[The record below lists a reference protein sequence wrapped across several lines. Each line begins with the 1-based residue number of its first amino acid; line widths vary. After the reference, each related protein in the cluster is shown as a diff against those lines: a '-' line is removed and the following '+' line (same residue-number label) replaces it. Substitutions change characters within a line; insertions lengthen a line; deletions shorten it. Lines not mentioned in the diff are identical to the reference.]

1 MEKVK
6 GYKVFDPD
14 FTCRDFQYEVGKTY
28 KHKGSIGLC
37 EAGFHFCSQL
47 KDCFNYYSF
56 NPDNKVAEI
65 VASGEVIVGD
75 GKSVTNT
82 IKIVREIS
90 WSEVL
95 ELVNTGKANTGLCNT
110 GNCNTG
116 NCNTGDRNTGDRNT
130 GNCNTGNWNTGDWN
144 TGDWNTGDRNTGN
157 CNTGNCNTGNWNTG
171 DWNTGDRNTGDRNT
185 GDRNTGNCNTG
196 NCNTG
201 NWNTGDWNTGDWNTG
216 DRNTG
221 LFNSCNYSNGL
232 FNSKSPKIYMFNKPT
247 KLTYEELQEKHPEAY
262 NLLYYSS
269 FKLTEWIPD
278 YNMSDEEKTAH
289 PEYKTIGGYL
299 KRNGFKEVCQKM
311 WDSFSKTERN
321 KIKKLPNFD
330 RDIFKKITGIE
341 V

>member
-6 GYKVFDPD
+6 GYKVFEPD
-14 FTCRDFQYEVGKTY
+14 FTCRDFKYEVGKTY

-75 GKSVTNT
+75 DKSVTNT

-95 ELVNTGKANTGLCNT
+95 EMVNTGKANTGF
-110 GNCNTG
+110 
-116 NCNTGDRNTGDRNT
+116 
-130 GNCNTGNWNTGDWN
+130 CNTGNWNI
-144 TGDWNTGDRNTGN
+144 
-157 CNTGNCNTGNWNTG
+157 GNWNSG
-171 DWNTGDRNTGDRNT
+171 M
-185 GDRNTGNCNTG
+185 
-196 NCNTG
+196 
-201 NWNTGDWNTGDWNTG
+201 
-216 DRNTG
+216 
-221 LFNSCNYSNGL
+221 FNACNYANGL

-247 KLTYEELQEKHPEAY
+247 KLTFEEFQEKYPEAY
-262 NLLYYSS
+262 NLLTYSN
-269 FKLTEWIPD
+269 FYLTKWIPEWQ
-278 YNMSDEEKTAH
+278 MTEEEKEAH
-289 PEYKTIGGYL
+289 PEYKTTGGYL
-299 KRNGFKEVCQKM
+299 KRNDFKETCQKM
-311 WDSFSKTERN
+311 WDRFDKTERN

-330 RDIFKKITGIE
+330 KDIFKEITGIE

>member
-6 GYKVFDPD
+6 GYKVFEPD
-14 FTCRDFQYEVGKTY
+14 FTCRDFKYEVGKTY

-75 GKSVTNT
+75 DKSVTNT

-95 ELVNTGKANTGLCNT
+95 EMVNTGKANTGFCNT
-110 GNCNTG
+110 GNRNTGDCNTGDCNTG
-116 NCNTGDRNTGDRNT
+116 NY
-130 GNCNTGNWNTGDWN
+130 
-144 TGDWNTGDRNTGN
+144 
-157 CNTGNCNTGNWNTG
+157 
-171 DWNTGDRNTGDRNT
+171 
-185 GDRNTGNCNTG
+185 
-196 NCNTG
+196 
-201 NWNTGDWNTGDWNTG
+201 
-216 DRNTG
+216 NTG

-247 KLTYEELQEKHPEAY
+247 KLTYEELQEKYPEAY
-262 NLLYYSS
+262 NLLYYSN
-269 FKLTEWIPD
+269 FRLTEWIPD
-278 YNMSDEEKTAH
+278 YNMTEEEKIAH
-289 PEYKTIGGYL
+289 PEYKTTGGYL
-299 KRNGFKEVCQKM
+299 KRNDFKEVCQKM
-311 WDSFSKTERN
+311 WDRFGKTERN

-330 RDIFKKITGIE
+330 KDIFKEITGIE

>member
-116 NCNTGDRNTGDRNT
+116 NCNTG
-130 GNCNTGNWNTGDWN
+130 NWNTGN
-144 TGDWNTGDRNTGN
+144 
-157 CNTGNCNTGNWNTG
+157 
-171 DWNTGDRNTGDRNT
+171 
-185 GDRNTGNCNTG
+185 
-196 NCNTG
+196 
-201 NWNTGDWNTGDWNTG
+201 WNTGDWNTG

>member
-6 GYKVFDPD
+6 GYKVFEPD
-14 FTCRDFQYEVGKTY
+14 FTCRDFKYEVGKTY

-65 VASGEVIVGD
+65 VASGEVIVGND
-75 GKSVTNT
+75 KSVTNT

-110 GNCNTG
+110 G
-116 NCNTGDRNTGDRNT
+116 
-130 GNCNTGNWNTGDWN
+130 DWN
-144 TGDWNTGDRNTGN
+144 TGDWNTGN
-157 CNTGNCNTGNWNTG
+157 
-171 DWNTGDRNTGDRNT
+171 
-185 GDRNTGNCNTG
+185 
-196 NCNTG
+196 
-201 NWNTGDWNTGDWNTG
+201 
-216 DRNTG
+216 RNTG

-247 KLTYEELQEKHPEAY
+247 KLTYEELQEKYPEAY

-278 YNMSDEEKTAH
+278 YNMSDEEKIAH
-289 PEYKTIGGYL
+289 PEYKTTGGYL
-299 KRNGFKEVCQKM
+299 KRNDFKEVCQKM
-311 WDSFSKTERN
+311 WDSFDKTERN

-330 RDIFKKITGIE
+330 KDVFKEITGIE

>member
-6 GYKVFDPD
+6 GYKVFEPD
-14 FTCRDFQYEVGKTY
+14 FTCRDFKYEVGKTY

-47 KDCFNYYSF
+47 KDCFSYYSF

-75 GKSVTNT
+75 NKSVTNT

-95 ELVNTGKANTGLCNT
+95 EMVNAGKDNTGFCNTGDCNTGRWNT

-116 NCNTGDRNTGDRNT
+116 S
-130 GNCNTGNWNTGDWN
+130 
-144 TGDWNTGDRNTGN
+144 WNTGDRNTGN
-157 CNTGNCNTGNWNTG
+157 WNTG
-171 DWNTGDRNTGDRNT
+171 D
-185 GDRNTGNCNTG
+185 CNTG
-196 NCNTG
+196 S
-201 NWNTGDWNTGDWNTG
+201 W
-216 DRNTG
+216 NTG

-247 KLTYEELQEKHPEAY
+247 KLTYEELYEKYPEAY
-262 NLLYYSS
+262 SLLYYSNVR
-269 FKLTEWIPD
+269 LTEWIPD
-278 YNMSDEEKTAH
+278 YNMTEEEKIAH
-289 PEYKTIGGYL
+289 PEYKTTGGYL
-299 KRNGFKEVCQKM
+299 KRNDFKEVCQKM
-311 WDSFSKTERN
+311 WDRFDKTERN

-330 RDIFKKITGIE
+330 KDIFKEITGIE

>member
-6 GYKVFDPD
+6 GYKVFEPD
-14 FTCRDFQYEVGKTY
+14 FTCRDFKYEVGKTY

-75 GKSVTNT
+75 DKSVTNT

-110 GNCNTG
+110 GDWNTGDWNTG
-116 NCNTGDRNTGDRNT
+116 NRNTGD
-130 GNCNTGNWNTGDWN
+130 CNTGDWN
-144 TGDWNTGDRNTGN
+144 TGDWNTGNR
-157 CNTGNCNTGNWNTG
+157 NTG
-171 DWNTGDRNTGDRNT
+171 DW
-185 GDRNTGNCNTG
+185 
-196 NCNTG
+196 
-201 NWNTGDWNTGDWNTG
+201 
-216 DRNTG
+216 NTG

-262 NLLYYSS
+262 NLLYYSN
-269 FKLTEWIPD
+269 FRLTEWIPD
-278 YNMSDEEKTAH
+278 YNMSDEEKIAH
-289 PEYKTIGGYL
+289 PEYKTTGGYL
-299 KRNGFKEVCQKM
+299 KRNDFKEVCQKM
-311 WDSFSKTERN
+311 WNNFDKTERN

-330 RDIFKKITGIE
+330 KDIFKEITGIE

>member
-6 GYKVFDPD
+6 GYKVFEPD
-14 FTCRDFQYEVGKTY
+14 FTCRDFKYEVGKTY

-75 GKSVTNT
+75 DKSVTNT

-95 ELVNTGKANTGLCNT
+95 EMVNTGKANTGFCNT
-110 GNCNTG
+110 GN
-116 NCNTGDRNTGDRNT
+116 RNTGDWNT
-130 GNCNTGNWNTGDWN
+130 GNWNTGNWNTGNWNTGNRNTGNWNTGDWN
-144 TGDWNTGDRNTGN
+144 TG
-157 CNTGNCNTGNWNTG
+157 NW
-171 DWNTGDRNTGDRNT
+171 
-185 GDRNTGNCNTG
+185 
-196 NCNTG
+196 
-201 NWNTGDWNTGDWNTG
+201 
-216 DRNTG
+216 NTG

-247 KLTYEELQEKHPEAY
+247 KLTYEELQEKYPEAY
-262 NLLYYSS
+262 NLLYYSN
-269 FKLTEWIPD
+269 FRLTEWIPD
-278 YNMSDEEKTAH
+278 YNMTEEEKIAH
-289 PEYKTIGGYL
+289 PEYKTTGGYL
-299 KRNGFKEVCQKM
+299 KRNDFKETCQKM
-311 WDSFSKTERN
+311 WDRFDKTERN

-330 RDIFKKITGIE
+330 KDIFKEITGIE